1 MGEEETFSL
10 IPGETV
16 EERIANSDGRT
27 DGTDGIDETDGTN
40 GNIPGNIYR
49 KPGRLKL
56 CIFQDHFIMGPN
68 KQASQPAYSL
78 AIWVD
83 F

>member
-1 MGEEETFSL
+1 MIIQFYFRPSLGEEETF
-10 IPGETV
+10 
-16 EERIANSDGRT
+16 GRT
-27 DGTDGIDETDGTN
+27 DGTDRSDGIDETDGTN

-68 KQASQPAYSL
+68 KQASQPIA
-78 AIWVD
+78 
-83 F
+83 